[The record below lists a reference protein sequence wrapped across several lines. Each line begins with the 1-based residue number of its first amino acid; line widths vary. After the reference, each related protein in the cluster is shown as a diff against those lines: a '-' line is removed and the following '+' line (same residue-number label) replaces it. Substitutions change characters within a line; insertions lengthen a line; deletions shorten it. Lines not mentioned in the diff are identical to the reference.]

1 MPDLPPTF
9 FFEQQQVLREIRD
22 ELRSQRMAPAAMG
35 GGPSPI
41 YSPRETGAM
50 LRAQGMS
57 DRMLLSDWNM
67 LGWNQAYRPD
77 IKSNLASDL
86 FGAMGIYPPPN
97 TMTSMEFRQFSAE
110 NISMRVG
117 SAFRSVLAPR
127 STPIGNQ
134 IAQELWEMSPRFLR
148 SGDPGA
154 GILGTGTDRTVGRAF
169 ARQMEYT
176 ALGDMRLSYG
186 DYSKTLSTGLQT
198 GQFDFASSVREVS
211 DQLRQMARVV
221 GDVTR
226 ANRMTVDEV
235 TRTMGALRQVG
246 VTDFAEQGRIIR
258 QIGSAARVAGVSNV
272 EMAGVASAAIA
283 AGLPL
288 GLAPGMS
295 AAMVG
300 GDVAVMRELTRTGIL
315 DPRLMAAGGGSLN
328 MAQSMTQARMGF
340 LGSQA
345 GLLAVRGGLGG
356 AESNFFQAGMQALAG
371 TGGTFQGMMRMQAGR
386 FETMQGVNEQ
396 QADLMMRRMLQSQMQ
411 LMGIK
416 DFTSQEAQDAA
427 FMMTRGQMGDPA
439 ALAFAQTNFSRRGRI
454 SADATR
460 FRIIADAQEREDQ
473 VAADRAVEAGTLGGA
488 TRRMGGAV
496 GRWWADRVNAVESWA
511 SEGAEGYRLG
521 LFVGPRAGGR
531 LQDEIQR
538 YAAGAPNTAST
549 TAIAQYFS
557 RNNQA
562 LGAQAK
568 ERQMTLYG
576 QDPTWLDIGRL
587 SWGVGGGIVGGL
599 AGAGIGAALGSMIMP
614 GIGTIA
620 GGIIGG
626 IAGGAGMGTLG
637 NYQASRW
644 FGHTATAT
652 ISGGEVDVYRAL
664 VAGAERPDA
673 VAAARA
679 GGLISGSINP
689 AQGGGSFSTK
699 HLFTKWL
706 DKLNLGQMSETKT
719 KEFITDIQQLSRETG
734 ESTETINAAFKA
746 AGVNFQVANAFGGKY
761 TSNYE
766 APSENLRTLFAGQA
780 AGGLTAALINGTSAE
795 AVRNLA
801 LASTGQ
807 GNLARSLVGMRA
819 AGFDAAAIDQM
830 RENLKGKSSTDI
842 AALAEELQGHVRGAA
857 ASVVD
862 RQLRT
867 AYGVAQEIISEAPE
881 SVTSKSAKTLLQGMR
896 GREGQLI
903 DILASETPETQPL
916 RTMLRQNDVFRQA
929 LEISETKGL
938 ASMGVEDL
946 TKRYAG
952 LDPRAVQ
959 SLVEQRQAGGWDEE
973 TFKRMLMLQ
982 GLTPQA
988 MESAGYD
995 ARAREAS
1002 LLNNAAVVLD
1012 RAAERLG
1019 ATVEKSNAKTKQ

>member
-1 MPDLPPTF
+1 
-9 FFEQQQVLREIRD
+9 
-22 ELRSQRMAPAAMG
+22 
-35 GGPSPI
+35 
-41 YSPRETGAM
+41 
-50 LRAQGMS
+50 
-57 DRMLLSDWNM
+57 MLLSDWNM

-77 IKSNLASDL
+77 IKSTMVSDL
-86 FGAMGIYPPPN
+86 FGAMGVYPPPN

-148 SGDPGA
+148 AGDPGA

-460 FRIIADAQEREDQ
+460 FRIIADAQNREDQ
-473 VAADRAVEAGTLGGA
+473 VAADRAVEASTMGGA
-488 TRRMGGAV
+488 TRRIGGWV
-496 GRWWADRVNAVESWA
+496 GRQWADIVNGVESWTSA
-511 SEGAEGYRLG
+511 GAEGYHMFGFLG
-521 LFVGPRAGGR
+521 GPRAGGR

-576 QDPTWLDIGRL
+576 QDPTGYDWARILG
-587 SWGVGGGIVGGL
+587 SVGGGML
-599 AGAGIGAALGSMIMP
+599 A
-614 GIGTIA
+614 
-620 GGIIGG
+620 GG
-626 IAGGAGMGTLG
+626 IAGTMAGGVLTIPGAIVGGVVGLGVGMAGSAW
-637 NYQASRW
+637 ASRN
-644 FGHTATAT
+644 FQHTATAT

-679 GGLISGSINP
+679 SGLISGSINP

-719 KEFITDIQQLSRETG
+719 KEFITDIQQLSKDTG

-830 RENLKGKSSTDI
+830 RESLKGKSTADI
-842 AALAEELQGHVRGAA
+842 EALAEELQGHVRGAA

-938 ASMGVEDL
+938 ASMGVEEL